1 MYTKRS
7 GMELLPRPLLYIAG
21 LGFAAALVAGCVVA
35 AAGAGA
41 AAGIHVT
48 SQGAEALVEA
58 GIANTATAVVETF
71 SELGIRQTG
80 ESTEES
86 GAEREFKG
94 EVNDL
99 DVTVKLRSVDGGTQV
114 EVSARRNVASWDKD
128 YARRVLGRIVQRS
141 G

>member
-1 MYTKRS
+1 MSRV
-7 GMELLPRPLLYIAG
+7 LLYVAG
-21 LGFAAALVAGCVVA
+21 LGFAAASVEGCIVA

-58 GIANTATAVVETF
+58 GIANTATAVRETF
-71 SELGIRQTG
+71 HELGIRQTG
-80 ESTEES
+80 ESTEQS

-94 EVNDL
+94 EVDEL
-99 DVTVKLRSVDGGTQV
+99 DVTVKLQSRDGGTQV
-114 EVSARRNVASWDKD
+114 EVSARRSVASWDKD

>member
-1 MYTKRS
+1 MYRKGSRAGTCRV
-7 GMELLPRPLLYIAG
+7 PPYFAG
-21 LGFAAALVAGCVVA
+21 LGLAAVTVAGCVVA

-48 SQGAEALVEA
+48 SQGAEALVDA
-58 GIANTATAVVETF
+58 GIAHTATAVTETF

-80 ESTEES
+80 ESTRQS
-86 GAEREFKG
+86 GAEREFTG
-94 EVNDL
+94 EVDDL
-99 DVTVKLRSVDGGTQV
+99 DVTVKLQERESGTQV
-114 EVSARRNVASWDKD
+114 EVSARRSVASWDKD